1 MILNTF
7 ENRMTVTQY
16 LEAIDEDTFINEFVV
31 PLFSSQGYY
40 LYRINPHGPGEHGK
54 DLIFYRHVPFFYDNE
69 FLVIQ
74 AKSEKLTTSNV
85 EKFSSQIIRA
95 LKIPFTAKSGGGEL
109 RAHYAI
115 FINSKKHT
123 NDADFEFQKLIHNIP
138 HIKIL
143 NQETVCELIMKSG
156 IAPEHLLKLLSI
168 STTSTQTKNDDLVY
182 DTIMSNKPGDIDDL
196 LSHKLK
202 FIKDGIGPRTKE
214 LVIDYIYDRWQM
226 DRSWAGTVK
235 PMKWFDMY
243 FEFFTGKH
251 SKYLLTILD
260 EYRSSTPSFDAMQY
274 TQSIVRKITPE
285 MLASIENEFIGY
297 CAMSIRS
304 YPQDRIELVIE
315 KLSELFEADLIRNQD
330 LKEMAEKILLF
341 EDYKKQ
347 GQIEKYRE
355 LVDDIDQ
362 FIYRPF

>member
-7 ENRMTVTQY
+7 ENRVTVTRY
-16 LEAIDEDTFINEFVV
+16 LDSIDEDTFIDEFVV

-74 AKSEKLTTSNV
+74 AKAEKLTTNNV

-95 LKIPFTAKSGGGEL
+95 LRIPFTAKSGGGEL

-123 NDADFEFQKLIHNIP
+123 NDAEFEFQKLIHDNP

-156 IAPEHLLKLLSI
+156 VAPGHLLKQLSI
-168 STTSTQTKNDDLVY
+168 KATSTQSKNDDLVY
-182 DTIMSNKPGDIDDL
+182 DTIMSNKPGEIDDL
-196 LSHKLK
+196 LNHKLK
-202 FIKDGIGPRTKE
+202 FIKDGIGLRTKE

-226 DRSWAGTVK
+226 DRSWVGTVK
-235 PMKWFDMY
+235 PMKWFDTY
-243 FEFFTGKH
+243 FEFFTERH
-251 SKYLLTILD
+251 SKYIITILD
-260 EYRSSTPSFDAMQY
+260 EFGSSTPSFDAMPY
-274 TQSIVRKITPE
+274 TQSVINKITPNL
-285 MLASIENEFIGY
+285 LASIENDFINY
-297 CAMSIRS
+297 CASSIRS
-304 YPQDRIELVIE
+304 YPQNRIDIVIE
-315 KLSELFEADLIRNQD
+315 KLSELLDADIIKSQE
-330 LKEMAEKILLF
+330 LKQIAQKILLV
-341 EDYKKQ
+341 EEYRKK
-347 GQIEKYRE
+347 GHKEKYRQ
-355 LVDDIDQ
+355 LVDEIDE
-362 FIYRPF
+362 FVYRPF